1 MSADKAYLNRANLH
15 AVAAVG
21 GTAHIPFKSNFL
33 PYPRDGQNLD
43 SLWERAYHFYQLHR
57 AEFLDFYHKRS
68 NVHKPSNVETTFSMV
83 KAKFGGAVRSKTTV
97 AQVNEVLA
105 KILCHNIVVL
115 IKSMFE
121 LGIMP
126 VFWDQGHL
134 ELNGQLFQM
143 SA

>member
-1 MSADKAYLNRANLH
+1 
-15 AVAAVG
+15 
-21 GTAHIPFKSNFL
+21 
-33 PYPRDGQNLD
+33 
-43 SLWERAYHFYQLHR
+43 
-57 AEFLDFYHKRS
+57 
-68 NVHKPSNVETTFSMV
+68 MV

-115 IKSMFE
+115 IQSMFE

-134 ELNGQLFQM
+134 EQNGQLFQM